1 MQCLTKS
8 HFQYLPMPS
17 KMTQVSRFSVI
28 LLLIDWQVV
37 VDVVLVMLLFLTQ
50 KWLVRLRNILAG
62 LHFAASVGSWGVLV
76 WAVVPRC
83 K

>member
-1 MQCLTKS
+1 
-8 HFQYLPMPS
+8 MPS

-37 VDVVLVMLLFLTQ
+37 VDVVLLFLTQ

-62 LHFAASVGSWGVLV
+62 LHFAASVGSWGVLAWRLSPV
-76 WAVVPRC
+76 ASEPREC
-83 K
+83 FNCYDQIIS

>member
-1 MQCLTKS
+1 
-8 HFQYLPMPS
+8 MPS

-62 LHFAASVGSWGVLV
+62 LHFAAYLGSWGVLV

>member
-1 MQCLTKS
+1 MS
-8 HFQYLPMPS
+8 HQITIAIPS
-17 KMTQVSRFSVI
+17 NAFKMAQVSRFSVI

-76 WAVVPRC
+76 WAVVSRC